1 MSNVPF
7 AHLPAAAQAHPLTLS
22 LVGLLAAGAG
32 LSVAALYYSQ
42 PMLGELQADLGAGAR
57 AVGLVPT
64 LTQLGY
70 AAGIFFLAPLG
81 DRYDRRRIILAKAAA
96 LVVALLVAGAASALP
111 LLLAA
116 SLAIGLAATMAQDIV
131 PAAAAL
137 APEAQRGKIVGTVM
151 TGLLM
156 GILLSRVVSGAVA
169 AHFGWRA
176 MFVAAAASIAG
187 FIVVAARALPRFRPT
202 TQLHYAALLASS
214 AQLWKRH
221 APLRRA
227 ALAQGLLAVGF
238 SAFWSTLAVM
248 LHSSSW
254 HLGSA
259 AAGAFG
265 LAGAA
270 GALAAPLAGRLADT
284 RGPELV
290 TRLGT
295 GLAAVSFLVMA
306 AGVLLPAELHLWV
319 IGLGAVGFDL
329 GVQATLVSHQTIV
342 YGLDGHAR
350 SRLNALLFTGM
361 FIGMSSGAALGSLT
375 LAQWGWT
382 GVMLMSAASALAA
395 LAVRLWPAR
404 AAA

>member
-1 MSNVPF
+1 MSNVPS
-7 AHLPAAAQAHPLTLS
+7 AHLPAAAPAHPLTLS

-306 AGVLLPAELHLWV
+306 AGVLLPAELQLWV

-395 LAVRLWPAR
+395 LAVRLWPTR

>member
-1 MSNVPF
+1 MSTIQTTHAPG
-7 AHLPAAAQAHPLTLS
+7 AAAPHALTLP

-42 PMLGELQADLGAGAR
+42 PMLGELGADIGASAR
-57 AVGLVPT
+57 QVGLVPT

-81 DRYDRRRIILAKAAA
+81 DRFDRRRIILIKAAA
-96 LVVALLVAGAASALP
+96 LCVALLAAGASSAIG
-111 LLLAA
+111 LLLVA
-116 SLAIGLAATMAQDIV
+116 SLAVGLAATLAQDIV
-131 PAAAAL
+131 PAAATL

-151 TGLLM
+151 TGLLL
-156 GILLSRVVSGAVA
+156 GILLSRVVSGFVA

-176 MFVAAAASIAG
+176 MFVAAAVSIAA
-187 FIVVAARALPRFRPT
+187 FAAVAARALPRFRPT
-202 TQLHYAALLASS
+202 TRLRYAALLASS

-221 APLRRA
+221 GALRRA
-227 ALAQGLLAVGF
+227 ALAQALLAVGF

-248 LHSSSW
+248 LHESTW

-270 GALAAPLAGRLADT
+270 GALAAPIAGRLADT
-284 RGPELV
+284 RGPGLV

-295 GLAAVSFLVMA
+295 SLAAVSFLAMA
-306 AGVLLPAELHLWV
+306 AGGLLPIGAQLWV
-319 IGLGAVGFDL
+319 IGGGAVGFDL
-329 GVQATLVSHQTIV
+329 GVQATLISHQTIV
-342 YGLDGHAR
+342 YGIDPGAR
-350 SRLNALLFTGM
+350 SRLNALLFTCM
-361 FIGMSSGAALGSLT
+361 FIGMSSGAVLGSLA

-382 GVMLMSAASALAA
+382 GVMLLSAGGAIGAL
-395 LAVRLWPAR
+395 LVRLWPSR
-404 AAA
+404 APA